1 MAKIKLGISDEEFER
16 QFAEAEQR
24 GKERLKTEPRAKS
37 SRYDPTARRV
47 IIELL
52 NGCTLFVPVDLM
64 QGLHGAAD
72 EDLAD
77 FTLMP
82 RGFDLHW
89 HKLDAQFT
97 VVGLLNGLFGTKKW
111 MAELNNARTGAETKR
126 ASSRSIGKLKQH
138 PRSATADQ
146 ANKRRRSAKESP

>member
-1 MAKIKLGISDEEFER
+1 MANLKAGKWTYTEEELARMFE
-16 QFAEAEQR
+16 EAERR
-24 GKERLKTEPRAKS
+24 GRERLKTEPRAKS
-37 SRYDPTARRV
+37 ACYDPALRRV

-64 QGLHGAAD
+64 QGLRDASD

-89 HKLDAQFT
+89 HRLDAQFT
-97 VVGLLNGLFGTKKW
+97 VVGLLNGRFGTKKW
-111 MAELNNARTGAETKR
+111 MAELNKPRAARTRR
-126 ASSRSIGKLKQH
+126 ASSRAAGKLKEQ
-138 PRSATADQ
+138 PRSAATDR
-146 ANKRRRSAKESP
+146 ANKRRRSVA

>member
-16 QFAEAEQR
+16 QLAEANKR
-24 GKERLKTEPRAKS
+24 GQERLRTEPRAKRAS
-37 SRYDPTARRV
+37 YDPTTRRV
-47 IIELL
+47 LIELR
-52 NGCTLFVPVDLM
+52 NGCTLLVPVDLM
-64 QGLHGAAD
+64 QGLRGASD

-77 FTLMP
+77 FSLMP

-111 MAELNNARTGAETKR
+111 MAELSRTQTR
-126 ASSRSIGKLKQH
+126 IGSKKSQT
-138 PRSATADQ
+138 PSAVAAQT
-146 ANKRRRSAKESP
+146 NKRRRSAA